1 MIDLKWVQD
10 RLRLIESG
18 KLDDEAAHSHE
29 DDLYVEVLQA
39 VAAGHP
45 DAAVL
50 ASEALKTRDIDFGRW
65 CA

>member
-18 KLDDEAAHSHE
+18 KLDDEAAHSYE
-29 DDLYVEVLQA
+29 DDLHVEVLQA

-50 ASEALKTRDIDFGRW
+50 AFEALKTRDIDFGRW